1 LDEIRQHS
9 ILAQRNII
17 LAMLL
22 AFAAAAWAVIVWHD
36 YNSMG
41 MARASVSGWYV
52 ALFIAAWGFMMV
64 AMMFPSAT
72 PAVLAFHKA
81 QAGRLQ
87 LNDAFVSTW
96 LFVAAYLLVWWGFAI
111 YAGAMAA
118 GASGVSTSAT
128 ATEVGGLIL
137 MLAGLYQLT
146 PLKEFCLSRCRAPIE
161 FIENSGRGW
170 RASAFHMG
178 LVHGLFC
185 LGCYWL
191 LFLALFPL
199 GMSIAAIVAVSLVV
213 LAEKTLP
220 SPRIVTYATAAVLVL
235 YGAVMSLTPQ
245 FLPTFG
251 KDSNATAPAGM
262 PMGMPRMAP
271 PLK

>member
-1 LDEIRQHS
+1 MDEIRQHS

-22 AFAAAAWAVIVWHD
+22 ALAAAAWAVVVWHD
-36 YNSMG
+36 HNIMG
-41 MARASVSGWYV
+41 IARASDVNV
-52 ALFIAAWGFMMV
+52 LRVVVFITMWAVMMV

-72 PAVLAFHKA
+72 PAILAFHKT
-81 QAGRLQ
+81 QAGKHQ
-87 LNDAFVSTW
+87 LHNAFISTW
-96 LFVAAYLLVWWGFAI
+96 LFVTAYLLVWWGFAV

-118 GASGVSTSAT
+118 GVSGVSASTT

-137 MLAGLYQLT
+137 MCAGLYQLT
-146 PLKEFCLSRCRAPIE
+146 PFKEFCLSQCRTPIE
-161 FIENSGRGW
+161 FDESSWRSWRSG
-170 RASAFHMG
+170 AFYMG
-178 LVHGLFC
+178 LVHGMFC

-199 GMSIAAIVAVSLVV
+199 GMSITAMAAVSVVV

-220 SPRIVTYATAAVLVL
+220 SPRVVTYATAAVLVL

-245 FLPTFG
+245 FLPT
-251 KDSNATAPAGM
+251 SPAEM
-262 PMGMPRMAP
+262 PTGIPRMAP

>member
-9 ILAQRNII
+9 VLVQRNII
-17 LAMLL
+17 LVMLL
-22 AFAAAAWAVIVWHD
+22 AFAAAAWAAVVWHNH
-36 YNSMG
+36 NSMG
-41 MARASVSGWYV
+41 MARASDVSV
-52 ALFIAAWGFMMV
+52 LRVVVFIAMWALMMV

-72 PAVLAFHKA
+72 PAILAFHKA
-81 QAGRLQ
+81 QAGKQQ
-87 LNDAFVSTW
+87 LHNAFISTW
-96 LFVAAYLLVWWGFAI
+96 LFVTAYLLVWWGFAV

-118 GASGVSTSAT
+118 GVSGVSTSAT

-137 MLAGLYQLT
+137 MLAGLYQIT
-146 PLKEFCLSRCRAPIE
+146 PLKEFCLSHCRTPIE
-161 FIENSGRGW
+161 SRGW
-170 RASAFHMG
+170 RAGALYMG
-178 LVHGLFC
+178 LVYGLFC

-199 GMSIAAIVAVSLVV
+199 GMGIIAMLAVSLVV

-235 YGAVMSLTPQ
+235 YGAVMTLTPQ
-245 FLPTFG
+245 FLPTIG
-251 KDSNATAPAGM
+251 KDSSATAPAEM
-262 PMGMPRMAP
+262 PTGMPRMAP

>member
-22 AFAAAAWAVIVWHD
+22 ALAAAAWAVVVWDNLNSIVT
-36 YNSMG
+36 
-41 MARASVSGWYV
+41 ARALDVSVLHV
-52 ALFIAAWGFMMV
+52 VIFISMWAVMMV
-64 AMMFPSAT
+64 AMMIPSAT
-72 PAVLAFHKA
+72 PAILAFHKA
-81 QAGRLQ
+81 HAGKQQ
-87 LNDAFVSTW
+87 LHNAFISTG
-96 LFVAAYLLVWWGFAI
+96 LFVTAYLLVWWGFAV

-118 GASGVSTSAT
+118 GVSGVGTAAT

-137 MLAGLYQLT
+137 MLAGLYQIT
-146 PLKEFCLSRCRAPIE
+146 PLKEFCLSHCRAPIE
-161 FIENSGRGW
+161 FDENSWRGW
-170 RASAFHMG
+170 RAGALYMG
-178 LVHGLFC
+178 LVYGLFC

-199 GMSIAAIVAVSLVV
+199 GMGIIAMLAVSLVV

-235 YGAVMSLTPQ
+235 YGAVMSL
-245 FLPTFG
+245 
-251 KDSNATAPAGM
+251 APW
-262 PMGMPRMAP
+262 
-271 PLK
+271 

>member
-22 AFAAAAWAVIVWHD
+22 ALAAAAWAVVVWDNLNSIVT
-36 YNSMG
+36 
-41 MARASVSGWYV
+41 ARALDVSVLHV
-52 ALFIAAWGFMMV
+52 VIFISMWAVMMV
-64 AMMFPSAT
+64 AMMIPSAT
-72 PAVLAFHKA
+72 PAILAFHKA
-81 QAGRLQ
+81 QAGKQQ
-87 LNDAFVSTW
+87 LHNAFISTG
-96 LFVAAYLLVWWGFAI
+96 LFVTAYLLVWWGFAV

-118 GASGVSTSAT
+118 GVSGVSTAAT

-137 MLAGLYQLT
+137 MLGGLYQIT
-146 PLKEFCLSRCRAPIE
+146 PLKEFCLSHCRAPIE
-161 FIENSGRGW
+161 FDENSWRGW
-170 RASAFHMG
+170 RAGALYMG
-178 LVHGLFC
+178 LVYGLFC

-199 GMSIAAIVAVSLVV
+199 GMGIIAMLAVSLVV

-235 YGAVMSLTPQ
+235 YGAVMSLAPQ
-245 FLPTFG
+245 FLPT
-251 KDSNATAPAGM
+251 SPAEM
-262 PMGMPRMAP
+262 PTGMPRMAP